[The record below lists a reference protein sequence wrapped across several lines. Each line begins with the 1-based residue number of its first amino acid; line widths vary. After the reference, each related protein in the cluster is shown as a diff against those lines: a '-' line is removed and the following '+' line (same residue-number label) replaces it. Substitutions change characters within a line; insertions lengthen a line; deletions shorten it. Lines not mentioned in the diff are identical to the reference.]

1 MFVGARKCFWEFKHC
16 LNSADL
22 NSDSLDLILK
32 YVEDRFKPHKE
43 KLLTST

>member
-1 MFVGARKCFWEFKHC
+1 MFVGVRKCFWEFKR

-22 NSDSLDLILK
+22 NSDSLDLNLK

-43 KLLTST
+43 KLLTSA